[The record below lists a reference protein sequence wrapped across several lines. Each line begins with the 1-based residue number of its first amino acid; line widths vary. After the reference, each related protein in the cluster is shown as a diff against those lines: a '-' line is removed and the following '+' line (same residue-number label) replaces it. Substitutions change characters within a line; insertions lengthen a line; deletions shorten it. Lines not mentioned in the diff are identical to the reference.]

1 MKKFG
6 CVLLKGGRSS
16 RMGGNDKA
24 ELLYRGISF
33 KERIR
38 KELEQSDLPLFLSEA
53 QKSGDPQVI
62 PDLIP
67 DAGPLGGIYSCLKQ
81 VGMAGLFFVS
91 CDMPLFHFYLGK
103 RALEEAEKNIDVD
116 AVIWKT
122 RDGRIHLVCGWYSS
136 GCIPVLEKQLLEKNG
151 RVRDLLGKLRVKIL
165 ETEKEHVPDTWFTNV
180 NTPMALSE
188 LADKRPPVFAVS
200 GKKNTGKTTLTQTLV
215 RELSHRGLAV
225 AVIKHDGH
233 DFIPDVPGT
242 DSYRHKAA
250 GAYGTVVYSEKRF
263 CLVKEETGHQAADF
277 FGYFNDADLIL
288 LEGMKD
294 SAYPK
299 IEVMRREVSKR
310 SVCKKETVKAYV
322 TDFLPG
328 EIPGFEKESLA
339 DCPVYDFNDLDE
351 ILETVLALP
360 KNSFLLMF

>member
-1 MKKFG
+1 M
-6 CVLLKGGRSS
+6 
-16 RMGGNDKA
+16 
-24 ELLYRGISF
+24 
-33 KERIR
+33 
-38 KELEQSDLPLFLSEA
+38 
-53 QKSGDPQVI
+53 
-62 PDLIP
+62 
-67 DAGPLGGIYSCLKQ
+67 
-81 VGMAGLFFVS
+81 
-91 CDMPLFHFYLGK
+91 
-103 RALEEAEKNIDVD
+103 
-116 AVIWKT
+116 
-122 RDGRIHLVCGWYSS
+122 
-136 GCIPVLEKQLLEKNG
+136 
-151 RVRDLLGKLRVKIL
+151 
-165 ETEKEHVPDTWFTNV
+165 PDTWFTNV

-339 DCPVYDFNDLDE
+339 DCPVYDFNDLDM
-351 ILETVLALP
+351 ILETVLTLS
-360 KNSFLLMF
+360 KNSFFPML